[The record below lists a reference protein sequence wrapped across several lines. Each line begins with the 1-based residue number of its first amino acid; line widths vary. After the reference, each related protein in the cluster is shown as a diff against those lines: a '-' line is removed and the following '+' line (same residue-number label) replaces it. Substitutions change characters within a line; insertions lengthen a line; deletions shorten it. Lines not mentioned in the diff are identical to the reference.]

1 MGEGG
6 RPALDIYSTPQRV
19 GLDLEEARASQQTP
33 QQEVG
38 LAIACSSHE
47 KKKADATA
55 QDPGHGQLS
64 LAQLSQNFDQGPLYQ
79 GALVEDSDSRVLLTT
94 YRTRNFPDIDIK
106 VPTCPVGTM
115 WDYYGQH
122 KNFTWLAPPGIST
135 AGDAQRWLHALP
147 EDPWIGKEHKIWNPD
162 ALQLS
167 CFTHSKHKAFL
178 DIAYGDTVTAV
189 SPPVFIWAN
198 LMRLT
203 GTWCILAT
211 TYNTQ
216 PGNSLIM
223 VQIEHT
229 GLVPIAALVK
239 HSGDEP
245 IITHHM
251 IHDE

>member
-1 MGEGG
+1 
-6 RPALDIYSTPQRV
+6 
-19 GLDLEEARASQQTP
+19 
-33 QQEVG
+33 
-38 LAIACSSHE
+38 
-47 KKKADATA
+47 
-55 QDPGHGQLS
+55 
-64 LAQLSQNFDQGPLYQ
+64 
-79 GALVEDSDSRVLLTT
+79 
-94 YRTRNFPDIDIK
+94 
-106 VPTCPVGTM
+106 M

-122 KNFTWLAPPGIST
+122 KNFTWLSPPGIST
-135 AGDAQRWLHALP
+135 AGDVHRWLHDIP

-178 DIAYGDTVTAV
+178 YIAYGDTVTAV

-245 IITHHM
+245 IIITPHDPRRVNRGRHHSLESAYAVRAATWCK
-251 IHDE
+251 HALQWQRNNHNSDNV

>member
-1 MGEGG
+1 LH
-6 RPALDIYSTPQRV
+6 ALPT
-19 GLDLEEARASQQTP
+19 
-33 QQEVG
+33 
-38 LAIACSSHE
+38 
-47 KKKADATA
+47 KKADATA

-135 AGDAQRWLHALP
+135 AGDVQRWLHALP